1 MDSKTIYNNYGNSLL
16 VSRVLCKSHDMN
28 IKKNRYESPCV
39 LSRVNLELESQ
50 ILAASVANTM
60 TVETVGQ
67 EVETYGSFD
76 GTDNGF
82 NHEWK

>member
-1 MDSKTIYNNYGNSLL
+1 ML

-28 IKKNRYESPCV
+28 IKKNRYETPCV

-60 TVETVGQ
+60 TVDTVGQ

-82 NHEWK
+82 NHEWR

>member
-1 MDSKTIYNNYGNSLL
+1 ML
-16 VSRVLCKSHDMN
+16 VPRVLCMEHEKLHM
-28 IKKNRYESPCV
+28 IKKNRYELPCV

-50 ILAASVANTM
+50 ILAASVANSM

-82 NHEWK
+82 NHEWH